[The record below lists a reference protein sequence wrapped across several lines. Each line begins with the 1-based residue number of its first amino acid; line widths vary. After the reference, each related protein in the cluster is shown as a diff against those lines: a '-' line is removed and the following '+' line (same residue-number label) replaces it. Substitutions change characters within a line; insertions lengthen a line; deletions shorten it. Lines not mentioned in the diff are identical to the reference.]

1 LPVDGVGLLR
11 AEFMIAD
18 GGVHPKEY
26 IRQGNAA
33 VFVKK
38 LTNNLEKF
46 AKGFSPRPVVYRAT
60 DFKSNEYSHLLG
72 GKKYEPKE
80 ENPMLGYRG
89 ASRYID
95 DVEVFALELQA
106 FKSIWDKGY
115 KNLHLMIPFIRV
127 PYEFIKIKEIVGQYG
142 LLNYPEFKLWIM
154 VEVPAA
160 AIMLEEFI
168 KLGIDGVSIGT
179 NDLTMMLLGVDRDSE
194 KVANVYDER
203 NPAVVQT
210 LAHIVTTCKQ
220 HGVTCSIC
228 GEAASNYPD
237 LVEKL
242 VRLGITSVSIN
253 ADVVDK
259 TRLMIHQ
266 IEKSL

>member
-1 LPVDGVGLLR
+1 
-11 AEFMIAD
+11 M
-18 GGVHPKEY
+18 
-26 IRQGNAA
+26 
-33 VFVKK
+33 
-38 LTNNLEKF
+38 
-46 AKGFSPRPVVYRAT
+46 
-60 DFKSNEYSHLLG
+60 
-72 GKKYEPKE
+72 
-80 ENPMLGYRG
+80 
-89 ASRYID
+89 
-95 DVEVFALELQA
+95 
-106 FKSIWDKGY
+106 
-115 KNLHLMIPFIRV
+115 
-127 PYEFIKIKEIVGQYG
+127 
-142 LLNYPEFKLWIM
+142 NYPEFKLWIM

-168 KLGIDGVSIGT
+168 KLGIQGVSIGT

-194 KVANVYDER
+194 KVANIYDER
-203 NPAVVQT
+203 SPAVVQT
-210 LAHIVTTCKQ
+210 LAHIVTTCKK
-220 HGVTCSIC
+220 HNVTCSIC

>member
-1 LPVDGVGLLR
+1 
-11 AEFMIAD
+11 
-18 GGVHPKEY
+18 
-26 IRQGNAA
+26 
-33 VFVKK
+33 
-38 LTNNLEKF
+38 
-46 AKGFSPRPVVYRAT
+46 
-60 DFKSNEYSHLLG
+60 
-72 GKKYEPKE
+72 
-80 ENPMLGYRG
+80 
-89 ASRYID
+89 
-95 DVEVFALELQA
+95 
-106 FKSIWDKGY
+106 
-115 KNLHLMIPFIRV
+115 
-127 PYEFIKIKEIVGQYG
+127 
-142 LLNYPEFKLWIM
+142 
-154 VEVPAA
+154 
-160 AIMLEEFI
+160 MLEEFI